1 MENHLNISHYAKNGI
16 MEREDDIQH
25 KMLYRRI
32 RSISNKMRFRI
43 LEITQN
49 KQLSV
54 AELSSALSLTYTKCS
69 DYVKM
74 LEDLNL
80 ITKTK
85 DGKNVLVKSSVK
97 FSKNQMKII
106 G

>member
-1 MENHLNISHYAKNGI
+1 MEAEGI
-16 MEREDDIQH
+16 EN
-25 KMLYRRI
+25 KMLYRKI

-49 KQLSV
+49 KQLSI

-69 DYVKM
+69 DYVKT

-80 ITKTK
+80 VTKTK

-97 FSKNQMKII
+97 FSRNQVEISA
-106 G
+106 